1 MTCISK
7 IDCRVD
13 SQHTARYTLRLSH
26 RQPCM
31 DKQFNDGP
39 MILPT
44 WQLTVLHQ
52 TCNPLPVISKLWCRR
67 SPYWNLWPSPTLLR
81 KKLGVRL
88 LPCLTFPI
96 IGIYILHNILHL
108 MTWAQKQRRST
119 TKVTKHFVQCLHLAR
134 RFIVSPPW
142 QFLAPPDLPLQQGS
156 DQLNCNSKHL
166 LMLYEYVIKLY
177 CAYIN
182 EQGESIFWCNL
193 RFDRSRCDP
202 ICDAVLSRGP
212 PPVIR

>member
-1 MTCISK
+1 MS
-7 IDCRVD
+7 
-13 SQHTARYTLRLSH
+13 LR
-26 RQPCM
+26 
-31 DKQFNDGP
+31 
-39 MILPT
+39 
-44 WQLTVLHQ
+44 W
-52 TCNPLPVISKLWCRR
+52 R

-119 TKVTKHFVQCLHLAR
+119 TKVTKNFVQCLHLAR

-166 LMLYEYVIKLY
+166 LMLYEYVIKLH
-177 CAYIN
+177 CVYIN
-182 EQGESIFWCNL
+182 EQRESIFWCNL

-212 PPVIR
+212 PPVIRYSTTICKLVDLIPALHQSDCRIPNWVSAKTVLRNCRGL

>member
-1 MTCISK
+1 MMVPWFYP
-7 IDCRVD
+7 RD
-13 SQHTARYTLRLSH
+13 SWQSFIRLATH
-26 RQPCM
+26 C
-31 DKQFNDGP
+31 
-39 MILPT
+39 
-44 WQLTVLHQ
+44 
-52 TCNPLPVISKLWCRR
+52 LW
-67 SPYWNLWPSPTLLR
+67 YPSFDVGGRHIGICGR

-96 IGIYILHNILHL
+96 IGIYIIHNILHL

-166 LMLYEYVIKLY
+166 LMLYEYFIKLY
-177 CAYIN
+177 CVYIN
-182 EQGESIFWCNL
+182 EQRESIFWCNL

>member
-1 MTCISK
+1 MS
-7 IDCRVD
+7 
-13 SQHTARYTLRLSH
+13 LR
-26 RQPCM
+26 
-31 DKQFNDGP
+31 
-39 MILPT
+39 
-44 WQLTVLHQ
+44 
-52 TCNPLPVISKLWCRR
+52 RR

-96 IGIYILHNILHL
+96 VGMYILHNILHL

-119 TKVTKHFVQCLHLAR
+119 TKVTKKFVQCLHLAR

-142 QFLAPPDLPLQQGS
+142 QFLAPPDFPLQQGS

-177 CAYIN
+177 CIRVYTSMSNMRAYFGVICASN
-182 EQGESIFWCNL
+182 RSCTPVWPHL
-193 RFDRSRCDP
+193 RRRS
-202 ICDAVLSRGP
+202 
-212 PPVIR
+212 